1 MLGELFEHNPESS
14 ILSASIGHI
23 DDQTRGAASH
33 DLTFVKQFL
42 IEFEFLCCVT
52 SQELDRLR
60 EQMPPSA
67 LEAQNM
73 GSQDLVAEIKLAQKK
88 CN

>member
-1 MLGELFEHNPESS
+1 MLGELFEHNADSS
-14 ILSASIGHI
+14 ILSASIDHI
-23 DDQTRGAASH
+23 DDQARAASH

-52 SQELDRLR
+52 AQELDRLR
-60 EQMPPSA
+60 EQMLPSA

-73 GSQDLVAEIKLAQKK
+73 GSQDLVADIKLAQKK